1 MTDLAL
7 TESWIHMSD
16 LRIVNL
22 RTRKLKTISGINIK
36 NDIRLILTKR
46 SLLPVL
52 SINFKYA
59 WKIRSA
65 ITFSFIFFLSLQI
78 KAQCSL
84 KTTKD
89 PCDDIVTRS
98 AYFENVSTK
107 PSDLKLKIE
116 ENITFKDTTIALVV
130 LLTPSY
136 RCCFGQESRI
146 LIKSGNDII
155 TLHFTG
161 QTICRDE
168 GEKLTDYAKL
178 TRESVDFLKSHTI
191 SSIRVYYT
199 NSYDDFVV
207 RKQDYFIRTLR
218 CF

>member
-1 MTDLAL
+1 
-7 TESWIHMSD
+7 MSD

-22 RTRKLKTISGINIK
+22 RTGELKTIRKVNIE
-36 NDIRLILTKR
+36 NDIRLILIKW

-52 SINFKYA
+52 SINYKYA
-59 WKIRSA
+59 GKIRSA
-65 ITFSFIFFLSLQI
+65 ITFFFIFFLSLQI

-116 ENITFKDTTIALVV
+116 QNITFRDTTIALVI

-136 RCCFGQESRI
+136 RCCFGQESKI

-168 GEKLTDYAKL
+168 GEKLSDYAKL
-178 TRESVDFLKSHTI
+178 NRESVDFLKSHTI
-191 SSIRVYYT
+191 SSIRIYYT
-199 NSYDDFVV
+199 NSYDDFEIK
-207 RKQDYFIRTLR
+207 KQDYFIRTLR